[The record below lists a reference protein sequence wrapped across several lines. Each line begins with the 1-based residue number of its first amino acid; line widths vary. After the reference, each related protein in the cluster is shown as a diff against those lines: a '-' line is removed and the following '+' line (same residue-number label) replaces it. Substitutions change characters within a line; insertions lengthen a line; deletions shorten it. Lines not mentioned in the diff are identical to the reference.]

1 MADFHFHTRT
11 APPARVTLSAAP
23 DRGFKLLW
31 TFALLVLLGLAVI
44 LFVELAHAG
53 GPAHVAGASYF
64 DASVKGQPL
73 VWAEGKVRYYTDRGD
88 LSAQLPAA
96 SADAFV
102 ADAFSRWTSV
112 STAALAVQ
120 HKMRAH
126 QLSEDVNA
134 ANVTGYPDG
143 TYTIPA
149 DIQPTATD
157 KPIAIVYD
165 ADGAVTNALLGQGA
179 GDSAYCFSNS
189 VFGGTDAYSTD
200 GHLAHALV
208 VINGVCAA
216 TASSLPDLKYRLVRS
231 LGRARSRLVAT
242 QQHVVTRH
250 PVPTTDDYAGFPLM
264 HNFRS
269 ARMHAHL
276 APPFRSRLAEDG

>member
-1 MADFHFHTRT
+1 MADFHFHTRIVH
-11 APPARVTLSAAP
+11 PAKGTLSVP
-23 DRGFKLLW
+23 TDRGFKHLW

-64 DASVKGQPL
+64 NASVQGQPL
-73 VWAEGKVRYYTDRGD
+73 AWAGGGVHYYTDLGD

-96 SADAFV
+96 AADAFV

-112 STAALAVQ
+112 STAALSATQ
-120 HKMRAH
+120 TG

-134 ANVTGYPDG
+134 TNVTGYPDG

-200 GHLAHALV
+200 GHLAH
-208 VINGVCAA
+208 GPKKMC
-216 TASSLPDLKYRLVRS
+216 
-231 LGRARSRLVAT
+231 
-242 QQHVVTRH
+242 
-250 PVPTTDDYAGFPLM
+250 
-264 HNFRS
+264 
-269 ARMHAHL
+269 
-276 APPFRSRLAEDG
+276 

>member
-11 APPARVTLSAAP
+11 VHPAKATLSAAP

-53 GPAHVAGASYF
+53 GPAHVAGASFF
-64 DASVKGQPL
+64 DASIKGQSL

-112 STAALAVQ
+112 STAALAATQ
-120 HKMRAH
+120 TG

-165 ADGAVTNALLGQGA
+165 ADGAVTNALLRQGA
-179 GDSAYCFSNS
+179 GDSAYCFRIR
-189 VFGGTDAYSTD
+189 FLG
-200 GHLAHALV
+200 ALTPLDRRPSRACARRHQRRSR
-208 VINGVCAA
+208 NGIF
-216 TASSLPDLKYRLVRS
+216 SSSLKYRLVRS
-231 LGRARSRLVAT
+231 LGVCSVSTGAT
-242 QQHVVTRH
+242 QRRRRH
-250 PVPTTDDYAGFPLM
+250 RHQVP
-264 HNFRS
+264 
-269 ARMHAHL
+269 
-276 APPFRSRLAEDG
+276 